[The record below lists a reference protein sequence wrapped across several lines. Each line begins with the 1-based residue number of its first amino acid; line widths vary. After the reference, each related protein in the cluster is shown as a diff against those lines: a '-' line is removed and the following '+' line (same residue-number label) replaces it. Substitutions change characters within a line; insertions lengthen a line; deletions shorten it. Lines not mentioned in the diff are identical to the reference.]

1 MQGVLSSLSK
11 VMKGLII
18 TDVEWLLQDP
28 NPTSGKPETLKTL
41 VHSAGLVH
49 ASVRA
54 AILAW
59 CSFYRDI
66 RPGQHADAI
75 VPGNLWAPV
84 TVFSVWVLSH
94 P

>member
-1 MQGVLSSLSK
+1 MWNGSCRIQTPPQGSLRL
-11 VMKGLII
+11 LI
-18 TDVEWLLQDP
+18 
-28 NPTSGKPETLKTL
+28 KTL

-84 TVFSVWVLSH
+84 TVFSAWALSH